1 LAPASRRS
9 ARQTFCLVPTAAVPP
24 PAFRY
29 IAPAISPWTLPR
41 LEAAKMFNPT
51 PTQAWWLLLAAGM
64 LEIIW
69 AVGLKAT
76 GGLSRPGPSLA
87 VLAVAIA
94 SFALL
99 GLSMKTLPVGTAY
112 AVWVGI
118 GAVGATLL
126 GILLFGESS
135 NAARIGCVLLIV
147 AGVVGLRLV
156 DG

>member
-1 LAPASRRS
+1 ML
-9 ARQTFCLVPTAAVPP
+9 
-24 PAFRY
+24 
-29 IAPAISPWTLPR
+29 
-41 LEAAKMFNPT
+41 NPT
-51 PTQAWWLLLAAGM
+51 PTQAWWLLVAAGL

-76 GGLSRPGPSLA
+76 GGLSKPLPSLA
-87 VLAVAIA
+87 VLVVALA

-99 GLSMKTLPVGTAY
+99 GLSMKSLPVGTAY

-126 GILLFGESS
+126 GIVLFGESAS
-135 NAARIGCVLLIV
+135 AARIGCVLLIV
-147 AGVVGLRLV
+147 AGVVGLKLV